1 MDMHGKGKIEMSL
14 GGNAAAIY
22 YKTTSLVVFLRSQ
35 IIYMEKK
42 IKSKANTLE
51 NVTSS
56 LNTLE
61 KAASSS
67 KPMPVW
73 RNKVWIVEQDG
84 KILSLQAA
92 MLQR

>member
-1 MDMHGKGKIEMSL
+1 MDTHGKGKIEMSL
-14 GGNAAAIY
+14 GGTAAASY

-35 IIYMEKK
+35 IIYMEKN
-42 IKSKANTLE
+42 KSKANTLE
-51 NVTSS
+51 NATSS

-61 KAASSS
+61 KTASSS